1 MDRKLIAC
9 IIIIIILAG
18 AVLFF
23 VLRDFGFFGRAGGR
37 FFGGQ
42 NYPMD
47 NNSLIVMAKDSLGL
61 PADATEGQVKEAL
74 GLPANATFE
83 QIREALIQQGR
94 LVRPTQA
101 GPAQGENTGGS

>member
-1 MDRKLIAC
+1 VDRKLIAC

-23 VLRDFGFFGRAGGR
+23 VLRDFGVFGRGWGR
-37 FFGGQ
+37 QFGGQ

-47 NNSLIVMAKDSLGL
+47 NNSFMATAKNSLGL
-61 PADATEGQVKEAL
+61 PADASEGQVKEAL
-74 GLPANATFE
+74 GLPEDATFE

-94 LVRPTQA
+94 LGR
-101 GPAQGENTGGS
+101 PAQGENTGGS

>member
-23 VLRDFGFFGRAGGR
+23 VLRDFGLFGRGWGR
-37 FFGGQ
+37 QFGGQ

-47 NNSLIVMAKDSLGL
+47 NNSFMALAKNSLGL
-61 PADATEGQVKEAL
+61 PADATEDQVKEAL
-74 GLPANATFE
+74 NLPKDATFE
-83 QIREALIQQGR
+83 QMREALMQQRRAAG
-94 LVRPTQA
+94 PTQA
-101 GPAQGENTGGS
+101 APTQSEN